1 MKFVKLLST
10 IIGFALM
17 WGCVSLA
24 PTTITRKQTLDGYK
38 YVYITPTAERNSV
51 SGATFGGAYG
61 VYGTT
66 SSNSI
71 SPSELIA
78 GYLMNKGYI
87 RISEIKQDNAK
98 TTFIVNYGD
107 GNMRYEGLGNHA
119 IEVTLQLL
127 NAETNELICV
137 VKADAI
143 GNTDSDAIINA
154 INKCLDEIFQKQQN
168 N

>member
-1 MKFVKLLST
+1 MKFIKILSVIICSALL
-10 IIGFALM
+10 

-24 PTTITRKQTLDGYK
+24 PTTITRNQSLDGYK

-51 SGATFGGAYG
+51 SGATFGGSYG
-61 VYGTT
+61 IYGAT

-78 GYLMNKGYI
+78 GFLMNRGYI
-87 RISEIKQDNAK
+87 RVPEIKKENANV
-98 TTFIVNYGD
+98 TMIVNYGD

-127 NAETNELICV
+127 NAETNELICIA
-137 VKADAI
+137 KADAI
-143 GNTDSDAIINA
+143 GNTDSDAIKNA
-154 INKCLDEIFQKQQN
+154 IDKCLNEIFK
-168 N
+168 

>member
-1 MKFVKLLST
+1 MKYIKLLS
-10 IIGFALM
+10 IIIISALL

-24 PTTITRKQTLDGYK
+24 PTTITRNQTLDGYK

-51 SGATFGGAYG
+51 YGATYGGSYG
-61 VYGTT
+61 AA

-78 GYLMNKGYI
+78 GYLMNLGYI
-87 RISEIKQDNAK
+87 RIPEIKQDNAK

-107 GNMRYEGLGNHA
+107 GNMRYEGLNHA
-119 IEVTLQLL
+119 IEVTLQLI

-137 VKADAI
+137 AKADAI
-143 GNTDSDAIINA
+143 GNTDSDAIRNA
-154 INKCLDEIFQKQQN
+154 INKCLNVIFQN
-168 N
+168 NNPIINP